1 MLALQPVIYNP
12 ESHYFKINQHLEK
25 DTPKKQ
31 LDVRKSLLFY
41 MEHHFSGEHK
51 LFSTGT
57 SPECVKA
64 IRYMTTQRPKTV
76 NWRDRHAYMLADKVE
91 YETVDPIS
99 ETGTLKVTGYIRGS
113 ALSANRL
120 VHIQGLG
127 DFQMEKI
134 MSCPRGEAE
143 RMGMN
148 VDSAQI
154 LQQADPAAQESLVTE
169 NEPDPMDA
177 EQTWPTDEEMGMYQ
191 EEMGDSLSEGALSK
205 KTRRVPKGTSSYQAA
220 WIVDDESEGGDDQ
233 QEEEYHGEDDFM
245 MDAAQEIPE
254 EEQEASV
261 AGDVSDEEYE
271 EIELEDKE
279 TAFDATVNEEH
290 EEEALKE
297 YLDRKKKSQEDMQ
310 FPDEVDTPQHTPAR
324 VRFQKY
330 RGLKSFRT
338 SLWDPYEN
346 LPVDYARIFQFQN
359 FKRSKK
365 RIFDMIGMDGVSL
378 GTYVTV
384 YIKDVPK
391 KVLGMSPKSLSMF

>member
-1 MLALQPVIYNP
+1 
-12 ESHYFKINQHLEK
+12 
-25 DTPKKQ
+25 
-31 LDVRKSLLFY
+31 
-41 MEHHFSGEHK
+41 
-51 LFSTGT
+51 
-57 SPECVKA
+57 
-64 IRYMTTQRPKTV
+64 
-76 NWRDRHAYMLADKVE
+76 MLADKVE
-91 YETVDPIS
+91 YETLDPIS

-134 MSCPRGEAE
+134 MSCPSGEAE

-154 LQQADPAAQESLVTE
+154 LHEADPTAQESLVTE

-191 EEMGDSLSEGALSK
+191 EEMEDGLSDGTLSK

-220 WIVDDESEGGDDQ
+220 WIVDEESEGGDDQ
-233 QEEEYHGEDDFM
+233 QEEEEDQMEEDFM
-245 MDAAQEIPE
+245 MGEAAQEVPE
-254 EEQEASV
+254 EQAASV
-261 AGDVSDEEYE
+261 VGDVSDEEYE

-338 SLWDPYEN
+338 SPWDPYEN

-365 RIFDMIGMDGVSL
+365 RIFDMIGMDGVPL

-391 KVLGMSPKSLSMF
+391 KILGTMPNISLQ